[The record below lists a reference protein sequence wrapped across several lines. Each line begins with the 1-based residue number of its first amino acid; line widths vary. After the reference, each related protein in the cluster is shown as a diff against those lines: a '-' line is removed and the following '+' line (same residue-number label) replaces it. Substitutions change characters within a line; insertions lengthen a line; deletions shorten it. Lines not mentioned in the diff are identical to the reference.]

1 MATRRTFIQQ
11 IGAASLVAVGTRP
24 AALFARAAE
33 QAGKPDPDGRILVL
47 VQLAGGNDGLNT
59 IVPFDNDEYRR
70 ERPSL
75 ALGNGAVLRL
85 NDELGLHPAMG
96 GFKEMHEDGALAV
109 VQGVGYPN
117 PNRSHFRSMD
127 IWHTAR
133 PKVEDKRDGWLG
145 RSFDANAGQAEGKVP
160 AIALG
165 TGRLPLA
172 LVSTRVTIPTIQSL
186 KDYQLQMGG
195 GHAGNLRQRRQL
207 MRELAN
213 QPATGEA
220 ELDFLRRTSVTAL
233 DTAAR
238 LKKVAGGYQSI
249 GNYPQNGLGQQL
261 KTVAQLIQADLGTR
275 VYFVTLGGFDTHAD
289 QLGAHTALVTELST
303 ALRAFYT
310 DLKGHGLSQRVLTA
324 TFSEFGRR
332 VKENGSLGTDHGVAG
347 PMFLIGD
354 AVKGGIHG
362 AHPSLTDLDQG
373 DLKHHTDFRRVYAT
387 LLEKWLGWPAKS
399 ALGDAFKPLDLV

>member
-24 AALFARAAE
+24 ATLFARAAE

-75 ALGNGAVLRL
+75 ALGKGAVLRL
-85 NDELGLHPAMG
+85 NDELGLHPSMG
-96 GFKEMHEDGALAV
+96 GFKELHEDGALAV

-233 DTAAR
+233 DTATR

-303 ALRAFYT
+303 ALRAFYN

-354 AVKGGIHG
+354 AVKRGIHG

-399 ALGDAFKPLDLV
+399 ALGDAFKPLNLV